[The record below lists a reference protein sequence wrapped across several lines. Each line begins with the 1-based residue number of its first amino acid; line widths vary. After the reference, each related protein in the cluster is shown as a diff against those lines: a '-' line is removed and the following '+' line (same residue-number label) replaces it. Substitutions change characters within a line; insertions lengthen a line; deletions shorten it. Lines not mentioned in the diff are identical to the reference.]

1 MAQPLPSPPRPPPPL
16 ITQQRGGGGRTMNRL
31 TDLHRFAQIFQIPYI
46 PEEMQPKTI

>member
-1 MAQPLPSPPRPPPPL
+1 MGQPPPPPPPPPPNNPAE
-16 ITQQRGGGGRTMNRL
+16 GWGGRTMNWL